1 MLFKLNMLCKI
12 TLKFQASFCCMYVHL
27 LYTGEIPDG
36 PVTVFGSFA
45 VEGPKRYNL

>member
-1 MLFKLNMLCKI
+1 
-12 TLKFQASFCCMYVHL
+12 MYVHL

-45 VEGPKRYNL
+45 GEGPKRYNL